1 MENKN
6 NDELNN
12 FFEEG
17 ETYETITMTDEDGIE
32 TDFVVIDAIEVEK
45 TKYLLVV
52 AAEDV
57 DLDEP
62 EAAILKEVNSNDE
75 DAYYE
80 FVEDDNEFNKISVLL
95 QDNDTDYEMNF

>member
-6 NDELNN
+6 DELND
-12 FFEEG
+12 FFEED

-32 TDFVVIDAIEVEK
+32 TDFVVIDAIEVDK
-45 TKYLLVV
+45 TKYILVV
-52 AAEDV
+52 SAEDV

-62 EAAILKEVNSNDE
+62 EAAILKEISSNDK

-80 FVEDDNEFNKISVLL
+80 FVEDDKEFNKISILL
-95 QDNDTDYEMNF
+95 QDNDSDYEMDF